1 MEAAAKRSRCR
12 GGRRAVLSGET
23 CSAAIHGLDRAAAGT
38 HARALLE
45 ALDAERRVDGV
56 AEFHVVEHPV
66 LRQSRFEKP
75 TQYFSD
81 DRPRRARRV
90 FIGQEVSGYSKTNS
104 AKSHEGIGS
113 QKNKEI

>member
-1 MEAAAKRSRCR
+1 MSQ
-12 GGRRAVLSGET
+12 VLSELVSKTGARTAET
-23 CSAAIHGLDRAAAGT
+23 DGPLDRAAAGT